1 MLPMFVPFRTTSP
14 LAIPQMRHLANP
26 DERYH
31 DDKFW
36 VICEYILNGAT
47 LESLGDGS
55 LGVLFQTVDPFQDDS
70 WSDPLIFHPN
80 KIDPD
85 IFWDDDGTVYI
96 STQGIVTQKLDLETG
111 ELSQPEIP
119 LWNGTGGV
127 WPEGP
132 HIYKKDGWYYLL
144 IAEGGT
150 GGNHAV
156 TIARAEKI
164 LGPYEANEAN
174 PILTNR
180 YTDNYFQRV
189 GHGDL
194 FDDTDGNWWAIVH
207 ASRGGPEL
215 EIHPMARE
223 SVLAPARWD
232 EGEWP
237 VISNVTGEMDVWPLP
252 KETRDVPG
260 VGPFNGDPDELIFDS
275 SSTIPKHFLFHRVPN
290 FDHFRFTD
298 DGLEIT
304 PSRSN
309 LTGKPESSDVAL
321 TGRRGIS
328 FIGRRQTATIFD
340 FGVDLSFTPMD
351 VEQEAGITV
360 FLAQENHVEISLT
373 YLTPCGEESG
383 VFLRFR
389 GFGAESPRQSWF
401 RLPQDWLEAK
411 AIRLHIEARDA
422 ESYVFGASIGDGG
435 EIVEL
440 GTATAALVTHLDSA
454 MSGTFIG
461 ALVGAYATCN
471 GAGQDL
477 ECPEGQAA
485 TFQNW
490 RYRPVAQYISPDRE
504 IPVEEF

>member
-1 MLPMFVPFRTTSP
+1 M
-14 LAIPQMRHLANP
+14 
-26 DERYH
+26 
-31 DDKFW
+31 
-36 VICEYILNGAT
+36 NGAT
-47 LESLGDGS
+47 LEGLGDGS
-55 LGVLFQTVDPFQDDS
+55 LGVLFRANDPFEDES
-70 WSDPLIFHPN
+70 WSDPLIFYPN

-85 IFWDDDGTVYI
+85 IFWDDDGTVYV
-96 STQGIVTQKLDLETG
+96 STQGIVTQTLDLESG

-119 LWNGTGGV
+119 LWNGTGGN

-156 TIARAEKI
+156 TIARAEHP
-164 LGPYEANEAN
+164 LGPYEVHEGN

-180 YTDNYFQRV
+180 LTDNYFQRV

-194 FDDTDGNWWAIVH
+194 FDDVDGNWWAIVH
-207 ASRGGPEL
+207 ASRGGPDL
-215 EIHPMARE
+215 EIHPMGRE

-237 VISNVTGEMDVWPLP
+237 VITNVTGEMDVWPLP
-252 KETRDVPG
+252 EETRDIPG
-260 VGPFNGDPDELIFDS
+260 DGPFNGDPDDLDFYS

-290 FDHFRFTD
+290 YEHFKFSD
-298 DGLEIT
+298 EGLEIT

-309 LTGKPESSDVAL
+309 LTGHPESSDIAV

-328 FIGRRQTATIFD
+328 FIGRRQTATIFN
-340 FGVDLSFTPMD
+340 FSVDVSFSPTE
-351 VEQEAGITV
+351 VGQEAGITM

-373 YLTPCGEESG
+373 YLDLCDEEPG
-383 VFLRFR
+383 IFIRFR
-389 GFGAESPRQSWF
+389 GFGAEAPPQSWF

-411 AIRLHIEARDA
+411 AVRLHIQARDP
-422 ESYVFGASIGDGG
+422 ESYVFGASLTEGGD
-435 EIVEL
+435 IVEL
-440 GTATAALVTHLDSA
+440 GTAPAALVTMLDSA

-471 GAGQDL
+471 GAGEGL
-477 ECPEGQAA
+477 NCPEGEVAK
-485 TFQNW
+485 FQRW
-490 RYRPVAQYISPDRE
+490 RFDPIEQYVSNDQRV
-504 IPVEEF
+504 PVEEF